1 MPDLVPIAAI
11 IVRAGMD
18 GWRDLLQ
25 HSKRTR
31 RGLLVN
37 PCRRARAGGT
47 SAGCGCSAAGCATR
61 EGGRA
66 RVGCRSARGSRR
78 RDYAARNFKRFLVFE
93 RALGPSRCSTPSG
106 MCSQPSASA
115 VVRRAACGSRGFEFG
130 RVDDGLLTL
139 LREAR
144 QALGKQD
151 SPLLGACSVAWRPGF
166 TSQTGRSSARDL
178 GEQAIAIV
186 RRTGDRATLA
196 STLNAGFITRWDPE
210 NSIERLKIAS
220 DVVALGEEVRDRE
233 LVLHGHVW
241 QIVTAP

>member
-1 MPDLVPIAAI
+1 
-11 IVRAGMD
+11 MD
-18 GWRDLLQ
+18 GWRDLLEALKAYETWLARQ
-25 HSKRTR
+25 PLSPRTR
-31 RGLLVN
+31 ES
-37 PCRRARAGGT
+37 T

-115 VVRRAACGSRGFEFG
+115 VARRAACEFRGFEFG

-178 GEQAIAIV
+178 GEQAIAMV

-196 STLNAGFITRWDPE
+196 STLNAGFITRWEPE

-233 LVLHGHVW
+233 LVLHGHV
-241 QIVTAP
+241 